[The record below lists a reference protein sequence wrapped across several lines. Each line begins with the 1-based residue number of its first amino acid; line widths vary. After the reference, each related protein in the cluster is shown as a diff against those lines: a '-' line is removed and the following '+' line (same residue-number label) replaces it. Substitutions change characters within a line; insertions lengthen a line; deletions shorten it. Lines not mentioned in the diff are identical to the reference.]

1 MGLNEKIVKKNGHR
15 RVSRSVVRA
24 HVISQRPAIPLG
36 RVHSYYDSDR
46 GVGLGHDNVTGDER
60 IGLWGSGV
68 GMGPRRGVGG
78 GPMMIVEMRRGDSGW
93 LGRST
98 VAGG

>member
-1 MGLNEKIVKKNGHR
+1 M
-15 RVSRSVVRA
+15 
-24 HVISQRPAIPLG
+24 
-36 RVHSYYDSDR
+36 
-46 GVGLGHDNVTGDER
+46 GLGHDNVTGDER
-60 IGLWGSGV
+60 SGLWRSGV

-78 GPMMIVEMRRGDSGW
+78 GPMMIVEMRRGYRGCW